1 MQETPLFRLYGEAP
15 YRVIVLHGGPGAPG
29 CAAGLCRGI
38 AERMG
43 TVEHLQRAHS
53 AQALCREI
61 AEQIDAH
68 CGGRAAVIGHSY
80 GAWLALMFAEKYPE
94 KTEKAI
100 LIGCGPLKE
109 EYLPLLL
116 DERRKRREA
125 GLSDTDNFCAL
136 PGSGGD
142 MLYFDQAQHISLM
155 NEISGMRRS
164 GELLRIARRV
174 SCPVYAVHGS
184 FDPHPAAGVSGPMAG
199 KENFSMTVLER
210 CGHDPW
216 KEKHAREAFF
226 CWLFRMLEGM

>member
-1 MQETPLFRLYGEAP
+1 
-15 YRVIVLHGGPGAPG
+15 
-29 CAAGLCRGI
+29 
-38 AERMG
+38 
-43 TVEHLQRAHS
+43 
-53 AQALCREI
+53 
-61 AEQIDAH
+61 
-68 CGGRAAVIGHSY
+68 
-80 GAWLALMFAEKYPE
+80 
-94 KTEKAI
+94 
-100 LIGCGPLKE
+100 
-109 EYLPLLL
+109 
-116 DERRKRREA
+116 
-125 GLSDTDNFCAL
+125 
-136 PGSGGD
+136 